1 MSLPPPA
8 DAALI
13 RIAEA
18 LERLSPPAPPAPD
31 FTQADAFVWH
41 TGPDRLVAVRQV
53 SRVALAL
60 LVGVDRVRNPGVFE
74 FGEAVAAE

>member
-1 MSLPPPA
+1 MSLPSPA

-41 TGPDRLVAVRQV
+41 TGPDRLVGVRQV
-53 SRVALAL
+53 SRVSM
-60 LVGVDRVRNPGVFE
+60 PK
-74 FGEAVAAE
+74 

>member
-1 MSLPPPA
+1 MSLPAA

-18 LERLSPPAPPAPD
+18 LERLSPAAQPVPD

-41 TGPDRLVAVRQV
+41 AAPDRLVA
-53 SRVALAL
+53 
-60 LVGVDRVRNPGVFE
+60 
-74 FGEAVAAE
+74 AVHSG